1 MLPDSCGRV
10 SPLQSRSFDATPALC
25 CPEPH
30 RVDIHGNGST
40 AMVCAVGRK
49 LQFLDSAGVQGSA
62 LLLGDPAALATFHLT
77 DSTPRVPAVA
87 VASGVHVYIYR
98 NMRPYFRFVVPEVP
112 LEPTEAKLWD
122 ALREGGLAPDT
133 LPQQLAELREASKV
147 RLSTLGAQLVSA
159 HAAGRASEV
168 QDLLAQG
175 RQRKP
180 QQGTA
185 ICAMSMLHRQD
196 VTTSLVGQL
205 VLGTESGE
213 VLVLG
218 PGAQTVALRVQ
229 LPSSMVAASIATFG
243 AFDIEYRIAVATRE
257 GSVCIIRNG
266 SLVHTLHV
274 QQPVLGVAVHSAMTA
289 VLTACGHITA
299 YNARGNLLWRIK
311 PHSPPTC
318 LITLPITSSR
328 SSTLLAAGCADS
340 NVLVFSDHGT
350 LLMDWLVQEKEGID
364 QFRAMLAKA
373 TERDSTQSTAAFG
386 AGAAGADV
394 STPGAMAAAVA
405 SASPI
410 RRAAG
415 PVVGGPA
422 GQRMRITM
430 TDGRAVTKPNI
441 AAMMADSSP
450 EAAIAA
456 AANDPI
462 QALRWGSFGRQD
474 QALVAVH
481 ASGAMSVRVLQ
492 RGADFAAAS
501 ADTGPPPEQSIP
513 LPVPQKTRT
522 WLALAE
528 REREQGSRIH
538 NQLQRDLLK
547 LKLHTLKQYNTA
559 VGEGRSAQ
567 SVAVAE
573 PSHGHHSPKAA
584 AGQPVGSRPQVAL
597 TTELQGLGPR
607 WTLAVSVRNTGASS
621 IPALTVALAQRG
633 ASSAVPAPYTI
644 ARASAQIQAL
654 PAPGLRTVCFS
665 IEQACAEGAAEWP
678 APGTLQVY
686 LLDNASAS
694 QVPLASCAITMPP
707 PALLEL

>member
-1 MLPDSCGRV
+1 
-10 SPLQSRSFDATPALC
+10 
-25 CPEPH
+25 
-30 RVDIHGNGST
+30 
-40 AMVCAVGRK
+40 MVCAVGRK

-62 LLLGDPAALATFHLT
+62 LLLGDPAALAAFHLT

-112 LEPTEAKLWD
+112 LAPAEAKLWD
-122 ALREGGLAPDT
+122 ALREGVLAPDT
-133 LPQQLAELREASKV
+133 LPQQLAEIREASKV
-147 RLSTLGAQLVSA
+147 RLSAMGAQLVSA
-159 HAAGRASEV
+159 YAAGRAAEV

-185 ICAMSMLHRQD
+185 ICAMRMLYRQD

-229 LPSSMVAASIATFG
+229 LPSGMVAASIATFG

-266 SLVHTLHV
+266 RLVHTLHV
-274 QQPVLGVAVHSAMTA
+274 QQPVLAVAVHSTMTA

-299 YNARGNLLWRIK
+299 YNSRGNLLWRIK
-311 PHSPPTC
+311 PRSRPTC

-373 TERDSTQSTAAFG
+373 TERDGRQSTAALAAG
-386 AGAAGADV
+386 AGAGDGVPTSGAL
-394 STPGAMAAAVA
+394 AAAAA

-415 PVVGGPA
+415 PVVSGQA
-422 GQRMRITM
+422 GQRTRITM

-481 ASGAMSVRVLQ
+481 ASGAVSVRVLQ

-501 ADTGPPPEQSIP
+501 ADTGPPPEQSVP

-528 REREQGSRIH
+528 REREQGRRIH

-547 LKLHTLKQYNTA
+547 LKLHTLKQYSA
-559 VGEGRSAQ
+559 AAGEGRSAQ

-573 PSHGHHSPKAA
+573 PSQSRRSPIAA
-584 AGQPVGSRPQVAL
+584 ADQPAGSRPQVAL

-633 ASSAVPAPYTI
+633 ASSAAPAPYTI

-654 PAPGLRTVCFS
+654 PAPGLRTACFS
-665 IEQACAEGAAEWP
+665 IEQACGEGAGDWP

-686 LLDNASAS
+686 LLDNASNS
-694 QVPLASCAITMPP
+694 QVPLASCAITMPA